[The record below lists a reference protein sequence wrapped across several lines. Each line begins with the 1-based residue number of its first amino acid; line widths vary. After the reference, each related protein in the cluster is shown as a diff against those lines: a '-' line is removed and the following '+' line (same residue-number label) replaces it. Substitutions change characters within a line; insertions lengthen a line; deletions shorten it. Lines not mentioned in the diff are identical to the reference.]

1 MRHILNLLIAFL
13 TVATAWVQ
21 GGSGVGYDPTNPPDP
36 QTGYRLT
43 VKATPENAANITPSR
58 AMYPQEGSQY
68 IAKRMPSRDISSE
81 AWMVGDEVV
90 SDQPTFNYMMPGEV
104 GFIAHC
110 MV

>member
-13 TVATAWVQ
+13 TVATAWAQ

-58 AMYPQEGSQY
+58 AMYPQEGESIY
-68 IAKRMPSRDISSE
+68 CEAYAK
-81 AWMVGDEVV
+81 
-90 SDQPTFNYMMPGEV
+90 PGYKFR
-104 GFIAHC
+104 GLDGG
-110 MV
+110 